1 MGSPSGAGDAAGA
14 VADGAAVVAP
24 SRFSKQGKTLS
35 GMDGFTW
42 GGSHCDGNSGLGI
55 ARPLGE
61 VDATPRLGRGV
72 VWLATSGICIGADR
86 PSFGAGVA
94 VGRSGTHLAFRPL
107 EFPPHASV
115 AAWLHWL
122 CWP

>member
-1 MGSPSGAGDAAGA
+1 
-14 VADGAAVVAP
+14 
-24 SRFSKQGKTLS
+24 
-35 GMDGFTW
+35 MDGFIW
-42 GGSHCDGNSGLGI
+42 ARLHCDGNSGLGI

-61 VDATPRLGRGV
+61 VDATP
-72 VWLATSGICIGADR
+72 R

>member
-1 MGSPSGAGDAAGA
+1 MVQLLLLRVDFQSSE
-14 VADGAAVVAP
+14 
-24 SRFSKQGKTLS
+24 KTLC

-42 GGSHCDGNSGLGI
+42 RGSHCDGHSGLGI

-72 VWLATSGICIGADR
+72 VWLANSGICTGADR

-94 VGRSGTHLAFRPL
+94 VGRSGTHLAFLPL